1 VAAGESRGS
10 LTIVAGPGS
19 GRGFIL
25 PLGTTV
31 LGRGQDAD
39 VILADSSVSRRH
51 AELHAGAAKVV
62 IRDLGSSNGTFVNG
76 ARLTGSTELHD
87 GDEVRVGSV
96 VLRSDGV
103 AGVSLSP
110 RSGAG
115 AEPQSGSTGFRDV
128 HGAVQTGA
136 GHQSNVGRDHNAA
149 GRDQYVSGRDQ
160 HVAGRDQHFDHR
172 VNLQNDY
179 DPWDEIWQGRGV
191 GRALMIVGGLVAVAG
206 FAMWATFIF
215 SFFGMDLDPRDVGN
229 PFMDVKLIGD
239 IPLSIAGFASF
250 AIGGVLAGIGG
261 GMSKAARKRAEQAI
275 RDQR

>member
-1 VAAGESRGS
+1 MAAPENGGS

-25 PLGTTV
+25 PLGPTV

-39 VILADSSVSRRH
+39 VVLADSSVSRRH
-51 AELHAGAAKVV
+51 AELDAGAAKVV

-96 VLRSDGV
+96 VLRSGGVV
-103 AGVSLSP
+103 AGVSVS
-110 RSGAG
+110 RQSAAG
-115 AEPQSGSTGFRDV
+115 AEPQPGSTGFRDV

-149 GRDQYVSGRDQ
+149 GGDQYVSGRDQ

-191 GRALMIVGGLVAVAG
+191 GRALMIVGGLLAVAG
-206 FAMWATFIF
+206 FAMWVTFIF
-215 SFFGMDLDPRDVGN
+215 AFFGMGLDPREVGN
-229 PFMDVKLIGD
+229 PFMDAKLIGD

-261 GMSKAARKRAEQAI
+261 GMSKAARKRAEQSHA
-275 RDQR
+275 